1 MGHRDWRKAMDVKVK
16 EIAAQIGTGLN
27 IQGYAVICDSQIRD
41 WFRSK
46 EEAQRVAALFKDDAS
61 NPEDY

>member
-1 MGHRDWRKAMDVKVK
+1 MDVKVK

>member
-1 MGHRDWRKAMDVKVK
+1 MDVKVK
-16 EIAAQIGTGLN
+16 EIAAQIGPGLN
-27 IQGYAVICDSQIRD
+27 VQGYAVICDSQIRD

-46 EEAQRVAALFKDDAS
+46 EEAQRVAELFKDDAS